1 MFHSLRQSI
10 GIQKNVIGALIMR
23 EIITR
28 YGRNNI
34 GFLWLFV
41 EPLLVTLFIA
51 ASWGVR
57 GKSVSGMNVYAFM
70 LTGYPLMMMWRQAS
84 NRCIGALG
92 ANQGLLYHR
101 NIRVFD
107 VYFSRVLLEVLGAS
121 IAMIALL
128 AVFYALGLISA
139 PANLLYMSVAWL
151 LMAWFGLGLGIAIG
165 VLSHISETFKRVWQA
180 FSMVLMFASGA
191 FYLVDSLPKKA
202 QDIALY
208 IPMVHGTEMLRRGY
222 FGDRVRTHEDIG
234 YLVISNIVLLFIA
247 MILIQR
253 FRDGVE
259 SE

>member
-1 MFHSLRQSI
+1 MFHSLRQSL

-51 ASWGVR
+51 AAWGVR

-121 IAMIALL
+121 MALIVL
-128 AVFYALGLISA
+128 LVAFYALDMIPA
-139 PANLLYMSVAWL
+139 PANLLYMAMAWL
-151 LMAWFGLGLGIAIG
+151 LMAWFGLGLGITIG
-165 VLSHISETFKRVWQA
+165 VLSHISEAFKRVWQA

-191 FYLVDSLPKKA
+191 FYLVDSLSKSA
-202 QDIALY
+202 QKIALK
-208 IPMVHGTEMLRRGY
+208 IPMVHGTEMLRHGY
-222 FGDRVRTHEDIG
+222 FGDTIRTHESIG
-234 YLVISNIVLLFIA
+234 YIIMVNLILTLVG
-247 MILIQR
+247 MMLIQR
-253 FRDGVE
+253 FRNGV
-259 SE
+259 SDR

>member
-1 MFHSLRQSI
+1 
-10 GIQKNVIGALIMR
+10 
-23 EIITR
+23 
-28 YGRNNI
+28 
-34 GFLWLFV
+34 
-41 EPLLVTLFIA
+41 
-51 ASWGVR
+51 
-57 GKSVSGMNVYAFM
+57 M

-84 NRCIGALG
+84 TRCIGALG

-121 IAMIALL
+121 MALIVL
-128 AVFYALGLISA
+128 LVAFYALDMIPA
-139 PANLLYMSVAWL
+139 PANLLYMAMAWL
-151 LMAWFGLGLGIAIG
+151 LMAWFGLGLGITIG
-165 VLSHISETFKRVWQA
+165 VLSHISEAFKRVWQA

-222 FGDRVRTHEDIG
+222 FGDRVRTHEDIS
-234 YLVISNIVLLFIA
+234 YLLVSNVVLLFVA

-253 FRDGVE
+253 FKNGVD